1 MYLDIKGRA
10 EQVQLQKANKTTL
23 SPACSVH
30 QLFST
35 GPPHLPPSVSSTL
48 SPAPAISLAL
58 TDTARRAGL
67 PVVSIFHL
75 DAGDSA
81 LPLQFITWITRKGH
95 RVARLPTF
103 PVATAIHRNTGIS
116 AGCSQWTWRANTHKH
131 THKHTCSECH
141 LHKAAYAADSC
152 QPGSRRKQLYD
163 FYTSTN
169 Y

>member
-1 MYLDIKGRA
+1 MDVFNIIWQWIKGSWSDLGFFFFTCIWTSGG
-10 EQVQLQKANKTTL
+10 EL
-23 SPACSVH
+23 SRFSYRKLIKPLSSLPVPFINSFPPAPYIFHPLS
-30 QLFST
+30 
-35 GPPHLPPSVSSTL
+35 LPPPT
-48 SPAPAISLAL
+48 ISLALAL

-103 PVATAIHRNTGIS
+103 PVATAIHRNAGIS

-131 THKHTCSECH
+131 T
-141 LHKAAYAADSC
+141 
-152 QPGSRRKQLYD
+152 R
-163 FYTSTN
+163 
-169 Y
+169 